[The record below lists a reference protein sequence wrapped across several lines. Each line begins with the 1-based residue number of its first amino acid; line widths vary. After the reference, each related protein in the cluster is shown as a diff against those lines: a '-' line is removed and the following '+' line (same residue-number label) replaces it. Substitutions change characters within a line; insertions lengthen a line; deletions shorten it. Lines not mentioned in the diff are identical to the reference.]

1 MGGGSL
7 HHVGEDTRVLDI
19 DDALVD
25 GACQRSGSRLVL
37 KWCGV
42 EGGEAGAGGGR
53 GEAGGF
59 ADGVAAAGGG
69 GGAAVVGAVCG

>member
-37 KWCGV
+37 KWCGI
-42 EGGEAGAGGGR
+42 EGGEAG
-53 GEAGGF
+53 EEHT
-59 ADGVAAAGGG
+59 V
-69 GGAAVVGAVCG
+69 